1 MSDQAWLIGA
11 AISPKAYYRP
21 PVPPPP
27 LPARVE
33 ISAPVG

>member
-27 LPARVE
+27 AARVE

>member
-21 PVPPPP
+21 PPPA
-27 LPARVE
+27 ARVE